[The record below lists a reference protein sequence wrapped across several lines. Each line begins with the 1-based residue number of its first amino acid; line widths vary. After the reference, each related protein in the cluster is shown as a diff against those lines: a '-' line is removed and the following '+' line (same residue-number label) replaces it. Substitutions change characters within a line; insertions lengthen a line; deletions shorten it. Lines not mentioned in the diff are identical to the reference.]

1 MAELLKVS
9 GIKKAFAGVQA
20 LKGVSLS
27 IAPGEIHC
35 LAGENGCGKSTLIK
49 IISGVYAPDE
59 GKIEFGGHAFP
70 KITPIDAIRHGIQV
84 IYQDFSIFP
93 NLTVMENLAFN
104 TELAAGRKLVNWKQL
119 RKIAEQAIGRIN
131 FKVDLDAS
139 LGSLS
144 VAEKQMVAISRAL
157 LSDARLIIMD
167 EPTTA
172 LTRIEVSALFKVIL
186 DLKKQDIAT
195 LFVSHKLDEVFEIS
209 ERFTI
214 LRSGELVAT
223 GSTRELDKKKFTFY
237 MTGREFEDQQFEP
250 KNVGEKPVLEVKNL
264 SLTGAFEDV
273 SFQIRRGEIVGVTGL
288 LDSGRTELALSLF
301 GLAKAE
307 KGEVLKDGEKVT
319 LSSPADAIHVGIG
332 YVPEDRLSEGLFL
345 PRSIA
350 DNIIVGEIDRLA
362 GAAGVINRPKRASEI
377 EKWVKELAIAT
388 PNPDNACQTLSGG
401 NQQRVVLAKWL
412 ACDLDVLVLNGPT
425 VGVDIGSKHDIH
437 RILKK
442 LAEAGMAILIISDD
456 LPEVIENCSQVL
468 VMKRG
473 RIVEKLETRGA
484 TEAQISARMM

>member
-1 MAELLKVS
+1 MAELLRVT
-9 GIKKAFAGVQA
+9 GIKKSFSGVQA

-59 GKIEFGGHAFP
+59 GKIEFGGRAFSR
-70 KITPIDAIRHGIQV
+70 IAPIDAIHHGIQV

-104 TELAAGRKLVNWKQL
+104 TELAAGRKLVNWRRL
-119 RKIAEQAIGRIN
+119 RDIARQAVGMID
-131 FKVDLDAS
+131 FDVDLDAP

-157 LSDARLIIMD
+157 LSDAKLIIMD

-172 LTRIEVSALFKVIL
+172 LTKKEVAALFKIIL
-186 DLKKQDIAT
+186 DLKKRDIAT

-214 LRSGELVAT
+214 LRSGEMVAT
-223 GSTRELDKKKFTFY
+223 GSTRDLDKKKFTFY
-237 MTGREFEDQQFEP
+237 MTGREFEDQQFTP
-250 KNVGEKPVLEVKNL
+250 TSVGERPVMEVKNL
-264 SLTGAFEDV
+264 TLPGAFEDV
-273 SFQIRRGEIVGVTGL
+273 SFQLRRGEIVGVTGL
-288 LDSGRTELALSLF
+288 LDSGRTELALALF
-301 GLAKAE
+301 GLQRVE
-307 KGEVLKDGEKVT
+307 SGQVLMDGKPVALE
-319 LSSPADAIHVGIG
+319 SPAAAIRAKIG

-350 DNIIVGEIDRLA
+350 DNIIVSEMDTLA
-362 GAAGVINRPKRASEI
+362 GAAGVIDRKKRAAEI
-377 EKWVKELAIAT
+377 KKWVAELSIAT
-388 PNPDNACQTLSGG
+388 PDPDNACLTLSGG

-412 ACDLDVLVLNGPT
+412 ACDLDVLILNGPT

-437 RILKK
+437 RILRN
-442 LAEAGMAILIISDD
+442 LAEKGMA
-456 LPEVIENCSQVL
+456 LPEVIENCSTIL
-468 VMKRG
+468 VMKHG
-473 RIVEKLETRGA
+473 RIVEKLDARGV
-484 TEAQISARMM
+484 TEQAISDLMM